1 METFLSATASQI
13 YHKHEDLRKIRI
25 VLPNRRAGLFFTKSL
40 ASLVTKATWMPEILT
55 IEDVFYSHAGR
66 RPSDQLT
73 LLFEL
78 YKVYQNIHPQPESFD
93 RFYYWGELILRDFND
108 IDHFLVDAKKL
119 YVYLKDIK
127 EMSSDYSFLT
137 TEQIELIAAFWKDFK
152 VREKD
157 HQDKFLRFWE
167 LLGPLYEA
175 YKSSLQV
182 SGLAYGGMLY
192 RQVAESIQDIAPPTH
207 HYIYVGFN
215 AFTLTE
221 EILIKHYVSD
231 FSSEIYWDIDQY
243 YIANK
248 AQEAGLF
255 FRDYIKDPIF
265 GPTFPTDIPAHIQ
278 STKAKIQVHAI
289 PLRVNQA
296 NLVASLLKEIQPSEP
311 LEETVVIMP
320 DENMLFPIMHH
331 LPDNINQVNV
341 TMGYPVRNAP
351 VYSFLESLLSLQK
364 YAVMKEDRWYF
375 YHKPVKAL
383 LGSVYL
389 RMANKAFSED
399 LIQQIES
406 QNKVYIGAHE
416 LAAGGDFF
424 ALVFKSLRAD
434 DLFDYLE
441 AVILALGE
449 LISKD
454 KLQRTY
460 LFQCFKQLNRLKDLF
475 AKQHELKVNMDFFIR
490 LFRQVFK
497 EVRLPFEGEP
507 LHGLQLMGVLESRN
521 LDFKRVII
529 CQMNEASFPPSVS
542 LSSMIPFN
550 LRKAF
555 GLPVQEQNDSIYAYT
570 FYRLLHRAKEV
581 HLIYTTEAEQGKAGE
596 KSRYIQ
602 QLQLESGLPITE
614 QVIHVPVSLESTPEI
629 TIAKSPDVLAR
640 MQKWLKSDGKVLK
653 RLSPSALNVYLD
665 CRLKFYFQY
674 VAEIKEKEEV
684 QEDIDAA
691 VFGNLAHYSLEFLY
705 NGFMKRKGR
714 SHVTKEDIAE
724 LKDWVDPSV
733 ELAIRAHYQLAEE
746 DKVQESGLLSIVRDI
761 LRKYINRLLEVDAST
776 APFDIISLER
786 AERYLA
792 DLSTEIG
799 EVGFTGIIDRVD
811 RVGEVVR
818 LIDYK
823 SGKDTKKFKSIES
836 LFDRTIKDRNKAAMQ
851 TMLYGWLYQ
860 SKFPDNQ
867 LALKPAI
874 FNLKEI
880 FEEDFIPYLE
890 MKEDKISEEVD
901 AYQDYQANFEQ
912 HFRGLVE
919 EMFGSEHAFDQTDD
933 VNKCSYC
940 PYKEICGR

>member
-1 METFLSATASQI
+1 M
-13 YHKHEDLRKIRI
+13 
-25 VLPNRRAGLFFTKSL
+25 
-40 ASLVTKATWMPEILT
+40 
-55 IEDVFYSHAGR
+55 
-66 RPSDQLT
+66 
-73 LLFEL
+73 
-78 YKVYQNIHPQPESFD
+78 
-93 RFYYWGELILRDFND
+93 
-108 IDHFLVDAKKL
+108 
-119 YVYLKDIK
+119 
-127 EMSSDYSFLT
+127 
-137 TEQIELIAAFWKDFK
+137 
-152 VREKD
+152 
-157 HQDKFLRFWE
+157 
-167 LLGPLYEA
+167 
-175 YKSSLQV
+175 
-182 SGLAYGGMLY
+182 
-192 RQVAESIQDIAPPTH
+192 
-207 HYIYVGFN
+207 
-215 AFTLTE
+215 
-221 EILIKHYVSD
+221 
-231 FSSEIYWDIDQY
+231 
-243 YIANK
+243 
-248 AQEAGLF
+248 
-255 FRDYIKDPIF
+255 
-265 GPTFPTDIPAHIQ
+265 
-278 STKAKIQVHAI
+278 
-289 PLRVNQA
+289 
-296 NLVASLLKEIQPSEP
+296 
-311 LEETVVIMP
+311 
-320 DENMLFPIMHH
+320 
-331 LPDNINQVNV
+331 
-341 TMGYPVRNAP
+341 
-351 VYSFLESLLSLQK
+351 
-364 YAVMKEDRWYF
+364 
-375 YHKPVKAL
+375 
-383 LGSVYL
+383 
-389 RMANKAFSED
+389 
-399 LIQQIES
+399 IQQIES

-714 SHVTKEDIAE
+714 SHVTKEDIAG

-776 APFDIISLER
+776 APFDIISLRKSR
-786 AERYLA
+786 A
-792 DLSTEIG
+792 
-799 EVGFTGIIDRVD
+799 
-811 RVGEVVR
+811 
-818 LIDYK
+818 
-823 SGKDTKKFKSIES
+823 
-836 LFDRTIKDRNKAAMQ
+836 
-851 TMLYGWLYQ
+851 
-860 SKFPDNQ
+860 
-867 LALKPAI
+867 
-874 FNLKEI
+874 
-880 FEEDFIPYLE
+880 
-890 MKEDKISEEVD
+890 IS
-901 AYQDYQANFEQ
+901 
-912 HFRGLVE
+912 
-919 EMFGSEHAFDQTDD
+919 S
-933 VNKCSYC
+933 
-940 PYKEICGR
+940 

>member
-1 METFLSATASQI
+1 
-13 YHKHEDLRKIRI
+13 
-25 VLPNRRAGLFFTKSL
+25 
-40 ASLVTKATWMPEILT
+40 
-55 IEDVFYSHAGR
+55 
-66 RPSDQLT
+66 
-73 LLFEL
+73 
-78 YKVYQNIHPQPESFD
+78 
-93 RFYYWGELILRDFND
+93 
-108 IDHFLVDAKKL
+108 
-119 YVYLKDIK
+119 
-127 EMSSDYSFLT
+127 
-137 TEQIELIAAFWKDFK
+137 
-152 VREKD
+152 
-157 HQDKFLRFWE
+157 
-167 LLGPLYEA
+167 
-175 YKSSLQV
+175 
-182 SGLAYGGMLY
+182 
-192 RQVAESIQDIAPPTH
+192 
-207 HYIYVGFN
+207 
-215 AFTLTE
+215 
-221 EILIKHYVSD
+221 
-231 FSSEIYWDIDQY
+231 
-243 YIANK
+243 
-248 AQEAGLF
+248 
-255 FRDYIKDPIF
+255 
-265 GPTFPTDIPAHIQ
+265 
-278 STKAKIQVHAI
+278 
-289 PLRVNQA
+289 
-296 NLVASLLKEIQPSEP
+296 
-311 LEETVVIMP
+311 
-320 DENMLFPIMHH
+320 
-331 LPDNINQVNV
+331 
-341 TMGYPVRNAP
+341 
-351 VYSFLESLLSLQK
+351 
-364 YAVMKEDRWYF
+364 
-375 YHKPVKAL
+375 
-383 LGSVYL
+383 
-389 RMANKAFSED
+389 
-399 LIQQIES
+399 
-406 QNKVYIGAHE
+406 
-416 LAAGGDFF
+416 
-424 ALVFKSLRAD
+424 
-434 DLFDYLE
+434 
-441 AVILALGE
+441 
-449 LISKD
+449 
-454 KLQRTY
+454 
-460 LFQCFKQLNRLKDLF
+460 
-475 AKQHELKVNMDFFIR
+475 
-490 LFRQVFK
+490 
-497 EVRLPFEGEP
+497 
-507 LHGLQLMGVLESRN
+507 
-521 LDFKRVII
+521 
-529 CQMNEASFPPSVS
+529 MNEASFPPSVS

-570 FYRLLHRAKEV
+570 IYRLLHRAKEV

-714 SHVTKEDIAE
+714 SHVTKEDIAG

-746 DKVQESGLLSIVRDI
+746 DKVQESGLLGIVRDI

-880 FEEDFIPYLE
+880 FEEDFNPYLE

-912 HFRGLVE
+912 YFRGLVE
-919 EMFGSEHAFDQTDD
+919 EMFGSEQAFDQTDD
-933 VNKCSYC
+933 VNKCSYF
-940 PYKEICGR
+940 PYKEICGT